1 MKNMRSKRGITYI
14 GILSGSPLKR
24 GNTWTCNAFQGS
36 AVELEAKLICDPGAG
51 RLREDTEGA
60 EDMGGASAEGRW
72 ARLPRRCISRDTSLE
87 SYVRPYE
94 ACSQVDED
102 YNQIWHGLIEP
113 IGTLDGEE

>member
-1 MKNMRSKRGITYI
+1 MNDLRTQGTTTYI

-24 GNTWTCNAFQGS
+24 GNTWTCNAFHGS
-36 AVELEAKLICDPGAG
+36 AVELDAKLTCDPGAG

-72 ARLPRRCISRDTSLE
+72 AKLPRRCISRETNLE

-94 ACSQVDED
+94 AYNEEDEEMYECD
-102 YNQIWHGLIEP
+102 LIWP
-113 IGTLDGEE
+113 ACTLDGEE